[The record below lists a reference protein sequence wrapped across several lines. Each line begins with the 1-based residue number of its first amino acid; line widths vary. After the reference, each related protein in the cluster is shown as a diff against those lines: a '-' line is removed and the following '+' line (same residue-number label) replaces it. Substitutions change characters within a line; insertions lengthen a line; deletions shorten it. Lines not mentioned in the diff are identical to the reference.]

1 MVEWI
6 HKESKWCLDGEW
18 RQMNSGLIF
27 YPNKKH
33 VDGNSHGQTFIQWLD
48 SECEDGW
55 EVLKISRDFNSEGQG
70 TWVVF
75 RKEV

>member
-1 MVEWI
+1 MAWL
-6 HKESKWCLDGEW
+6 HKENYWYNDRGP
-18 RQMNSGLIF
+18 F
-27 YPNKKH
+27 P
-33 VDGNSHGQTFIQWLD
+33 QWLD
-48 SECEDGW
+48 KECEDGW